1 MKPFWTPCP
10 VLFMALYFKRSPGEK
25 DFCALMNFKYP
36 DSTAKGWHKE
46 LYSRSRRATEGD
58 RSLPDSYSWHPAGLG
73 SRAGSSLQKRWMFS
87 PWWPRAG
94 CLGDRASRQSSEGF
108 LEEEPPRPRW
118 KAWLPF
124 GSKGKGV
131 FLGSIAR
138 IFL

>member
-46 LYSRSRRATEGD
+46 LYSRSRRAIEGD

-73 SRAGSSLQKRWMFS
+73 SILHKLVTLNVFPELGMTRGY
-87 PWWPRAG
+87 PW
-94 CLGDRASRQSSEGF
+94 EM
-108 LEEEPPRPRW
+108 E
-118 KAWLPF
+118 
-124 GSKGKGV
+124 
-131 FLGSIAR
+131 
-138 IFL
+138 